1 MRKILFAGLR
11 AALGIGLLVYLVDS
25 GTIEGRA
32 LTGLFPAWRLSLAA
46 VALVVADLALMAWR
60 LRVLFRPQRLLLSR
74 GDALRLTFVGSF
86 FSNFLPGRAGGD
98 LAKIFY
104 ASKENAGRRPEII
117 AILLLDR
124 AIGLFSLL
132 LLPLLM
138 LPFFPGLMR
147 FDAIRIAIAI
157 MSLLAVGMIVALLCG
172 LFAPAF
178 LARWGAGARR
188 IPGKELFGRLLKTV
202 SSYREHSWT
211 LGAALLLSLG
221 ANLILVGTL
230 LIGVVVVDPAGLD
243 ARLLV
248 LAPIGQVVN
257 SLPLTPGGLGVGESA
272 FQALFGLVGVTS
284 GASALICWRIWNFIA
299 SLAGLI
305 FYLRGFRAR
314 IPMQPREP
322 ARIPARPGEADKKG
336 NSWLNLEGG
345 YR

>member
-32 LTGLFPAWRLSLAA
+32 LAGLIPAWRLSVAA
-46 VALVVADLALMAWR
+46 IFLVVADLALMAWR
-60 LRVLFRPQRLLLSR
+60 LLVLFRPQRLLLSG

-104 ASKENAGRRPEII
+104 ASKENAGRRAEII

-147 FDAIRIAIAI
+147 FEAVRIAIAI
-157 MSLLAVGMIVALLCG
+157 MSMMVLGMVLALLG
-172 LFAPAF
+172 SVFAPAF
-178 LARWGAGARR
+178 LSRWTTSSRR
-188 IPGKELFGRLLKTV
+188 IPGKVLFARLLKTV
-202 SSYREHSWT
+202 SSYRQHPGS
-211 LGAALLLSLG
+211 LGAALLLSLS

-230 LIGVVVVDPAGLD
+230 LIAVMVVDPAGLE

-248 LAPIGQVVN
+248 LAPIGQVIN

-272 FQALFGLVGVTS
+272 FQGLFGLVGVTS
-284 GASALICWRIWNFIA
+284 GASALICWRIWNFVA
-299 SLAGLI
+299 SLAGLV

-314 IPMQPREP
+314 IPGWPQKPS
-322 ARIPARPGEADKKG
+322 G
-336 NSWLNLEGG
+336 ST
-345 YR
+345 YRCSTE